1 MCDLSIAW
9 TKETKQTNDVNRG
22 KLLSKMKL
30 KYIFFIDFLSV
41 LMQINKFSD
50 LSEMLMYGSYDE
62 ETV

>member
-9 TKETKQTNDVNRG
+9 TKETKQTNDVNSG